1 MFIHPPH
8 LPHLPPMEHRCKN
21 LRDVQGYCCSFPKPN
36 SANFS
41 IWALSVFV
49 LSLGHTDPGFDPDII
64 CETDVESLTNL
75 HMGFVSLAGLLKQT
89 EIDRERGS
97 MLVYFA
103 EKFFLFGSLWLEF
116 LKAEKMMQMGSSC

>member
-1 MFIHPPH
+1 
-8 LPHLPPMEHRCKN
+8 MEHRCKN

-75 HMGFVSLAGLLKQT
+75 HMGFESLANLLKQNA
-89 EIDRERGS
+89 IDVSGS
-97 MLVYFA
+97 NDVIHSMPNWIGTSHFA
-103 EKFFLFGSLWLEF
+103 
-116 LKAEKMMQMGSSC
+116 KASG